1 MTTNHH
7 EDIFSSVTSRGAAL
21 WRSLSSSMMKQ
32 VQYETSMKNIPLGGN
47 KEYVMQLTKSVRKV
61 VYAMSLDPRRSSVNV
76 LVLAILS
83 SRHNLLLHLHISLN
97 LQ

>member
-21 WRSLSSSMMKQ
+21 WRSLSSSKMKQ

-61 VYAMSLDPRRSSVNV
+61 VYASAYFFEPLVAEDPSGATDCTTQWNKQPE
-76 LVLAILS
+76 LVIL
-83 SRHNLLLHLHISLN
+83 LV
-97 LQ
+97 

>member
-21 WRSLSSSMMKQ
+21 WRSLSSSKMKQ

-61 VYAMSLDPRRSSVNV
+61 VCSPRRGLDPRRSSVNV

-83 SRHNLLLHLHISLN
+83 SRHNL
-97 LQ
+97 